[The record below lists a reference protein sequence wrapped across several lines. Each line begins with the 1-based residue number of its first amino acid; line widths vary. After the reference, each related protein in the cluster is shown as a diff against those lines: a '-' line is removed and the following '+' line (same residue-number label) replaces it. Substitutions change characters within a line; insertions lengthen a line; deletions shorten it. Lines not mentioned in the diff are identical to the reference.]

1 MRPSIS
7 YQMRNQSRDLFI
19 EKYKAATYER
29 LGDDLEASRVYWQLK
44 DKVIRGS
51 RLPLFRPCDET

>member
-29 LGDDLEASRVYWQLK
+29 LGDDHEASRVLLAIERQSN
-44 DKVIRGS
+44 S
-51 RLPLFRPCDET
+51 RVTSSSFEAM